1 MQYFKPPAADQF
13 VGDCMP
19 FFHNGTFHLFYLL
32 DEEHHQARNGFG
44 GHQWA
49 HASSLDLVHWQH
61 HPLAIPVGGEGE
73 YDYLSICTGSVF
85 YHEGTFYAF
94 YATRRVDDTGKRS
107 EHLCRATSSDGI
119 HFTKDPANP
128 LVSPHT
134 WYDSYNFRDPCVFQD
149 EHTEQFHM
157 LVTACVSTPEIA
169 DRAGSLAHLV
179 SSDLVSWEL
188 KQPMLSGRPGKPG
201 YYIAPECSDY
211 FRWNDWY
218 YLVFSD
224 PPQATTYRMAR
235 EPWGP
240 WVAPTNA
247 TFDTPMARVFKT
259 AAFADGRRLAVAF
272 LTSLAEDKDD
282 GVWQYAGNAVF
293 RELIQ
298 QGDGTLGMT
307 WPPEMIPPS
316 GPPVPIEF
324 AAHSTAGPD
333 GSSTVRIAGN
343 RAVAVGGGAV
353 PHDARIAFKILP
365 GLAATYF
372 GVRLGGSA
380 DGQHGYELRFAAHEQ
395 TVHIFAVDNPR
406 TLNYRA
412 ITHVVGL
419 DEPFNVDIVLYGD
432 IVDICVD
439 NRRCLCTRL
448 PERRAGTLALFSETG
463 DVTFDGITVC
473 SLAARD

>member
-1 MQYFKPPAADQF
+1 
-13 VGDCMP
+13 
-19 FFHNGTFHLFYLL
+19 
-32 DEEHHQARNGFG
+32 
-44 GHQWA
+44 
-49 HASSLDLVHWQH
+49 
-61 HPLAIPVGGEGE
+61 
-73 YDYLSICTGSVF
+73 
-85 YHEGTFYAF
+85 
-94 YATRRVDDTGKRS
+94 
-107 EHLCRATSSDGI
+107 
-119 HFTKDPANP
+119 
-128 LVSPHT
+128 
-134 WYDSYNFRDPCVFQD
+134 
-149 EHTEQFHM
+149 
-157 LVTACVSTPEIA
+157 VSTPEIA
-169 DRAGSLAHLV
+169 DRAGCLAHLV
-179 SSDLVSWEL
+179 SWDLAHWEL
-188 KQPMLSGRPGKPG
+188 KQPLLSGRPGKPG
-201 YYIAPECSDY
+201 YYIAPECCDY

-235 EPWGP
+235 EPFGP

-272 LTSLAEDKDD
+272 LTSLAGDKDD
-282 GVWQYAGNAVF
+282 GRWQYAGNAVF

-298 QGDGTLGMT
+298 HGDGTLGMT
-307 WPPEMIPPS
+307 WPPEMIPQS

-324 AAHSTAGPD
+324 GPNGTTWPD

-343 RAVAVGGGAV
+343 DAVAAGGAAV
-353 PHDARIAFKILP
+353 PHDVRITLKILP

-406 TLNYRA
+406 TLSNRA

-419 DEPFNVDIVLYGD
+419 DEPFTVDIMLYGD

-448 PERRAGTLALFSETG
+448 PERRVDTLAFFSEMG
-463 DVTFDGITVC
+463 EVTFDGITVC
-473 SLAARD
+473 SLVARD